1 MPAPALSRVPGS
13 GQGRWDRVVKVT
25 NVDHVGTRVRRCRLW
40 RGMTQQQLADLAGW
54 SKSAVSMLETGARG
68 LDSRARLRQL
78 AEALRVS
85 PADLT
90 GEPYPLDAPG
100 LAVAQADV
108 PALGSALMERRIGDS
123 DGVEPRSLEEL
134 TAAVRGPL
142 VDPDVRADDRARL
155 VMLPSLIV
163 ELQSYGRDETALR
176 LLSLA
181 CAEAT
186 DALRHVGQV
195 PLAWIAAERATEAAA
210 LVGDPV
216 LVAAAEFARAR
227 SLPAG
232 GQGVGRAGAAA
243 DRMPQELVRR
253 DRWGQE
259 VYGMLRL
266 TAALAAQV
274 RGDAAESAAQA
285 AEAARIARV
294 HGERAGAW
302 EYFGPA
308 NVGVWRTT
316 LAVEAGE
323 PARALE
329 YAAAADVRVLSR
341 GRRAALLLD
350 SARAHYQLGRAH
362 HRQVVAALRQAEQL
376 APVRMRASPW
386 ARELVEVMLGRS
398 RREAGGR
405 ELRALA
411 YRMGLEAS

>member
-1 MPAPALSRVPGS
+1 M
-13 GQGRWDRVVKVT
+13 VVD
-25 NVDHVGTRVRRCRLW
+25 VDHVGVRVRRCRLW
-40 RGMTQQQLADLAGW
+40 RGLTQQELADLAGW

-68 LDSRARLRQL
+68 LDSRVRLRQV

-90 GEPYPLDAPG
+90 GEPYPLDTPG
-100 LAVAQADV
+100 LADAQAHVPDV
-108 PALGSALMERRIGDS
+108 ERALMAYRIGDS
-123 DGVEPRSLEEL
+123 AQVQPRSLEVL
-134 TAAVRGPL
+134 AAEVRGPL
-142 VDPDVRADDRARL
+142 VSAEVRADDGVRL
-155 VMLPSLIV
+155 AMLPSLVV
-163 ELQSYGRDETALR
+163 ELQSYGGDEGALR
-176 LLSLA
+176 LLSLV

-186 DALRHVGQV
+186 QALQNVGQV
-195 PLAWIAAERATEAAA
+195 PLAWIAAERCAQAAA

-216 LVAAAEFARAR
+216 LVGVAEFARAHA
-227 SLPAG
+227 LPTG
-232 GQGVGRAGAAA
+232 GQGMGRAGPAA
-243 DRMPQELVRR
+243 DRLAGELMGGG
-253 DRWGQE
+253 RWGRE

-285 AEAARIARV
+285 AEAARVAQV
-294 HGERAGAW
+294 LGERSDAW

-308 NVGVWRTT
+308 NVGVWRAT

-329 YAAAADVRVLSR
+329 HATTTDALALSP
-341 GRRAALLLD
+341 GRRAQLLLET
-350 SARAHYQLGRAH
+350 ARAHHQLGRAH
-362 HRQVVAALRQAEQL
+362 HRQAVAALRQAEQL

-398 RREAGGR
+398 RRDAGGR

-411 YRMGLEAS
+411 YRMGLDAS

>member
-1 MPAPALSRVPGS
+1 L
-13 GQGRWDRVVKVT
+13 
-25 NVDHVGTRVRRCRLW
+25 
-40 RGMTQQQLADLAGW
+40 TQQELADLAGW

-68 LDSRARLRQL
+68 LDSRVRLRQL

-90 GEPYPLDAPG
+90 GEPYPLDMPG
-100 LAVAQADV
+100 LARAQVDV
-108 PALGSALMERRIGDS
+108 PALGSALMERRIGDG
-123 DGVEPRSLEEL
+123 DGVEPRPLEEL
-134 TAAVRGPL
+134 GGVVAGPL
-142 VDPDVRADDRARL
+142 NAARIRADDAGKL
-155 VMLPSLIV
+155 ALLPDLIV
-163 ELQSYGRDETALR
+163 QLQAYGRDEGALR
-176 LLSLA
+176 LLWVV

-186 DALRHVGQV
+186 YALRNVGQV
-195 PLAWIAAERATEAAA
+195 ALAWIAAERCAQAAA

-216 LVAAAEFARAR
+216 LVAAAEFTRAHAWPSSRPGMARAE
-227 SLPAG
+227 
-232 GQGVGRAGAAA
+232 RAAEAMPEDLVAA
-243 DRMPQELVRR
+243 DARA
-253 DRWGQE
+253 QE

-285 AEAARIARV
+285 AEAARVAQV
-294 HGERAGAW
+294 HGERPDAWAAW

-308 NVGVWRTT
+308 NVRVWRTT

-329 YAAAADVRVLSR
+329 FAAAADMRALPP
-341 GRRAALLLD
+341 GRQAALLLD
-350 SARAHYQLGRAH
+350 SARAHHQLGRAH
-362 HRQVVAALRQAEQL
+362 HRQAVAALRQAEQL

-411 YRMGLEAS
+411 YRMGLEVS